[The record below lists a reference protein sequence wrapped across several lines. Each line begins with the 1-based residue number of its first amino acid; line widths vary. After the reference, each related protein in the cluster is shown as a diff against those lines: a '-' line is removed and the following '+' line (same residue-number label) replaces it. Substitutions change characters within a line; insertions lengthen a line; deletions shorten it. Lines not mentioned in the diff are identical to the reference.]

1 MTEFYKF
8 IASAQG
14 SLTPSNL
21 VNNQF
26 LYFYLL
32 QNSKPIIPVCVFF
45 LIISV
50 SD

>member
-1 MTEFYKF
+1 MTECYKF

-14 SLTPSNL
+14 SLTPSSL

>member
-1 MTEFYKF
+1 MTECYKF

-32 QNSKPIIPVCVFF
+32 QNSKPIIPVFFF

>member
-1 MTEFYKF
+1 MTLCYKF

-14 SLTPSNL
+14 SFTPSNS

-32 QNSKPIIPVCVFF
+32 QNSKPIIPAFFFF